1 MSAEKTAFSVMRAK
15 LCEKELYLCFTK
27 QRNMRYYTWLKNL
40 ENLDY
45 PKRTRLL
52 FSELRAKNRGMETF
66 NAIRN
71 SEGSLSESQEEC
83 LLYWSQYCQNL
94 YRGQKNSKFIYVP
107 FEDKKLDSPIEFTE
121 FVTAVISL
129 KSNKAPGADFITN
142 EDIKLFLPQASEE
155 IESLDSSEM
164 VLNMMFNLVEVFW
177 EFEKIPLDL
186 KRVILRPFLKKRD
199 SDEFDPNNY
208 RTISLL
214 NSFFKLYEAIIHRRL
229 MNKLESELLIS
240 SVQAAYR
247 PRKSTADHIFV
258 LQELFFDI
266 ALTNSVSVEVVSKNH
281 SIYVLRI

>member
-1 MSAEKTAFSVMRAK
+1 M
-15 LCEKELYLCFTK
+15 
-27 QRNMRYYTWLKNL
+27 
-40 ENLDY
+40 
-45 PKRTRLL
+45 
-52 FSELRAKNRGMETF
+52 
-66 NAIRN
+66 
-71 SEGSLSESQEEC
+71 
-83 LLYWSQYCQNL
+83 
-94 YRGQKNSKFIYVP
+94 
-107 FEDKKLDSPIEFTE
+107 DSPIEFTE